1 MTTVNHLNEVSFTP
15 TLWFEDVEIGY
26 KLPPLPKCATKQQLV
41 MYAGASGDFV
51 PIHYDINAAKGAG
64 HDEVIIHGALKS
76 AWLAQMITLW
86 AGINS
91 QIMEFEVEYRA
102 VDFPGEE
109 LVCQGEVTKKFL
121 SDLYGVIELK
131 IGLFKETGKVSTPGK
146 VKLALP
152 SRTFHK
158 KELGLHD

>member
-1 MTTVNHLNEVSFTP
+1 MTIVNHLNVVSFTP
-15 TLWFEDVEIGY
+15 NLWFEDVEIGH
-26 KLPPLPKCATKQQLV
+26 KITPLPKCATKQQLV

-51 PIHYDINAAKGAG
+51 PIHYDINVAQGAG

-76 AWLAQMITLW
+76 AWLAQMITQW
-86 AGINS
+86 AGLNS

-102 VDFPGEE
+102 IDFPGEK
-109 LVCQGEVTKKFL
+109 LVCQGEVIKKSL
-121 SDLYGVIELK
+121 SDLYGVVELK

-146 VKLALP
+146 AKLALP
-152 SRTFHK
+152 SRTVHK

>member
-1 MTTVNHLNEVSFTP
+1 MSMNQIYYEDVHERSTMP
-15 TLWFEDVEIGY
+15 TLE
-26 KLPPLPKCATKQQLV
+26 KLPELRQLV

>member
-1 MTTVNHLNEVSFTP
+1 MTIVNHLNVVSFTP
-15 TLWFEDVEIGY
+15 NLWFEDVEIGY
-26 KLPPLPKCATKQQLV
+26 KLPTLTKCATKQQLV

-51 PIHYDINAAKGAG
+51 PIHYDINVAKGAG

-76 AWLAQMITLW
+76 AWLAQMITQW
-86 AGINS
+86 AGLNS

-102 VDFPGEE
+102 IDFPGEK
-109 LVCQGEVTKKFL
+109 LVCQGEVTKKSL

-131 IGLFKETGKVSTPGK
+131 IGLFKETGKVSTPGTA
-146 VKLALP
+146 KLALP
-152 SRTFHK
+152 SRTIHK